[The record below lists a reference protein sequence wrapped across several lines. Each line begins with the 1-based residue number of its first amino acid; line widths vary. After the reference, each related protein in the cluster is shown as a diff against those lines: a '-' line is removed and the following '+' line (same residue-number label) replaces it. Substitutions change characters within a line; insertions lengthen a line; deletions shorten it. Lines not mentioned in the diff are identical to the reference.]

1 MFHVRVVSPTDLTD
15 QVAQLVTDSPA
26 TFDMTLARQ
35 ASLAPAT
42 DVVEFMLV
50 REGANAVIDQLR
62 GLGLADHGSIVMMP
76 AEIVIS
82 AAADAAEAAV
92 PGRPEDA
99 VVWDELAA
107 KTHEDAQLS
116 WSFLAFFAMAV
127 ILGGIGV
134 VLAEPILIVAA
145 MVVGPEFGAI
155 AAVNFGLARG
165 ELRRAG
171 SATTNLL
178 IGFAFAIA
186 VTTLLALAGHEL
198 GWVDATMLES
208 RTRVAFFVHP
218 DRWSFVVALIA
229 GIAGT
234 LSITSEKSTSL
245 VGVFISIATIP
256 AAANIAVS
264 LALTDWDEVARS
276 FAQLSL
282 NLAGLLLAGTVTFLV
297 QRILWKRFGLVVP
310 ISPATPAQGT
320 RS

>member
-1 MFHVRVVSPTDLTD
+1 MFQVRVVTPTDLTD
-15 QVAQLVTDSPA
+15 QVMRLVADSPA
-26 TFDMTLARQ
+26 AFDMTLARR
-35 ASLAPAT
+35 APRAAA

-50 REGANAVIDQLR
+50 REGTNAVIDQLR
-62 GLGLADHGSIVMMP
+62 GLGLAERGSIVMMP

-107 KTHEDAQLS
+107 QTHENAQFS
-116 WSFLAFFAMAV
+116 WSFLAFFALAV
-127 ILGGIGV
+127 TLGGIGV
-134 VLAEPILIVAA
+134 ALAEPILIVGA

-155 AAVNFGLARG
+155 AAVSFGLARG
-165 ELRRAG
+165 ELHRAG
-171 SATTNLL
+171 SAAMKLL

-186 VTTLLALAGHEL
+186 VTTLLSLAVHEF
-198 GWVDATMLES
+198 GWLDATMLES

-218 DRWSFVVALIA
+218 DRWSFVVALLA
-229 GIAGT
+229 GIAGI

-245 VGVFISIATIP
+245 VGVFISVATIP

-264 LALTDWDEVARS
+264 LALSDWDEVAS
-276 FAQLSL
+276 SSAQLCL
-282 NLAGLLLAGTVTFLV
+282 NLAGLLLAGTVTLLV

-310 ISPATPAQGT
+310 ISPASPARET
-320 RS
+320 I

>member
-1 MFHVRVVSPTDLTD
+1 MFQVRVVTPIDLAD
-15 QVAQLVTDSPA
+15 QVMQLVADSPA
-26 TFDMTLARQ
+26 AFDMTLGWRAPQ
-35 ASLAPAT
+35 AAT

-62 GLGLADHGSIVMMP
+62 GLGLADRGSIVVMP
-76 AEIVIS
+76 AEIVVS
-82 AAADAAEAAV
+82 AAANAAEAAV

-116 WSFLAFFAMAV
+116 WSFLAFFALAV
-127 ILGGIGV
+127 TLGGIGV
-134 VLAEPILIVAA
+134 ALGEPILIVGA
-145 MVVGPEFGAI
+145 MVVGPEFGVI
-155 AAVNFGLARG
+155 SAVSFGLARG
-165 ELRRAG
+165 ELHRAG
-171 SATTNLL
+171 SAAMNLL

-186 VTTLLALAGHEL
+186 VTTLLALAAHQL
-198 GWVDATMLES
+198 GWLDPTTLES
-208 RTRVAFFVHP
+208 RARVAFFIHP
-218 DRWSFVVALIA
+218 DRWSLVVALLA

-245 VGVFISIATIP
+245 VGVFISVATIP

-264 LALTDWDEVARS
+264 LALSDWDEVAS
-276 FAQLSL
+276 SAAQLCL

-297 QRILWKRFGLVVP
+297 QRVLWKRFGLAVPTSPVVP
-310 ISPATPAQGT
+310 ARRK